1 MPFIP
6 NTDADRAEMLQAV
19 GVKKF
24 DDLIANIPDNV
35 RFKGELKLPSPLSEM
50 EVITE
55 LKSMAAQNENTDE
68 FASFIGGGA
77 YDHFVPSA
85 VGAITSRSE
94 FYTAYTPY
102 QAEVSQGTL
111 QAIYEF
117 QSMVCRVTGMDV
129 ANASIYD
136 AATALAESML
146 LSVAHTNR
154 REVVLAGKVN
164 PNYVAVL
171 KTYASGQGIHLHQTE
186 LQDGGAD
193 LKSVRALV
201 NDKTA
206 LVIVQQPNF
215 YGCLEDAAEIG
226 KIAHEN
232 GALYVVSCD
241 PMSLGV
247 LEAPGK
253 YGADIVVGEGQVFGN
268 TLSFGGPYLG
278 MFAVKNPL
286 IRKMPG
292 RLSGMTIDKEG
303 QQGFILTLQTR
314 EQHIRR
320 EKATSNICSNEAL
333 NALCATIYLS
343 LMGKEGFAEVANLSL
358 QKAHYLANE
367 ISKLGGFKLKYSRP
381 FFKEFVVETPIPAAE
396 VIQKLRETKIHAGID
411 LEVFD
416 DTGLLVAVTEKR
428 TRAQLDRFVEALK
441 SL

>member
-6 NTDADRAEMLQAV
+6 NTDADRAEMLQAI
-19 GVKKF
+19 GAQKF
-24 DDLIANIPDNV
+24 DDLITNIPENV
-35 RFKGELKLPSPLSEM
+35 RFKGDLNLPKPLSEM
-50 EVITE
+50 EVIAE
-55 LKSMAAQNENTDE
+55 LKSMAALNENTDE
-68 FASFIGGGA
+68 YVSFIGGGA
-77 YDHFVPSA
+77 YDHFIPSA

-117 QSMVCRVTGMDV
+117 QTMVCRVTGMDV

-146 LSVAHTNR
+146 LSTAHTNR
-154 REVVLAGKVN
+154 KEIVLAGKVN
-164 PNYVAVL
+164 PNYVSVL
-171 KTYASGQGIHLHQTE
+171 TTYASGQGIHIHQTE

-193 LKSVRALV
+193 LESVRKLV
-201 NDKTA
+201 SQKTA
-206 LVIVQQPNF
+206 AVIVQQPNF
-215 YGCLEDAAEIG
+215 FGCLEDAAEIG
-226 KIAHEN
+226 QIAHEN
-232 GALYVVSCD
+232 GALFVVSCD

-303 QQGFILTLQTR
+303 TQGFILTLQTR

-320 EKATSNICSNEAL
+320 EKATSNICSNQAL
-333 NALCATIYLS
+333 NALCATVYLS
-343 LMGKEGFAEVANLSL
+343 LMGKEGLAEVATLSL
-358 QKAHYLANE
+358 QKAHYLAGE
-367 ISKLGGFKLKYSRP
+367 ISKLGGFKLKFSRP
-381 FFKEFVVETPIPAAE
+381 FFKEFVVETPVPASEA
-396 VIQKLRETKIHAGID
+396 ILKLRERKVHAGID
-411 LEVFD
+411 LEPFG
-416 DTGLLVAVTEKR
+416 DTGLLIAVTEKR
-428 TRAQLDRFVEALK
+428 TRPQLDQFVEALK